1 MIRAEADSS
10 EMLLSR
16 FGNGY
21 LRAKTACAEERLLEL
36 LPAAV
41 DSGKYGRRAAAA
53 ATGGPAAEVRKTRVE
68 VDTKW

>member
-1 MIRAEADSS
+1 
-10 EMLLSR
+10 MLLSR
-16 FGNGY
+16 LGNGY
-21 LRAKTACAEERLLEL
+21 FLAKTACAEERLEH
-36 LPAAV
+36 LPAAIPADV